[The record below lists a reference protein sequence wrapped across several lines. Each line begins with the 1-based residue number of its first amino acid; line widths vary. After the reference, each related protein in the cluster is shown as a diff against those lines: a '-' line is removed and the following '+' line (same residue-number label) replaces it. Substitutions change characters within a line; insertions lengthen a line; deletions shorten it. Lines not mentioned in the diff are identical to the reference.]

1 MARKSVAQPEQLD
14 DVLERQ
20 REKARVAMAIK
31 AIRQA
36 HADGRESRKEH
47 GRRLY
52 GNRDATIPRFAAK
65 KGQRRDAIERAR
77 QFADVFDQQTVDQL
91 CSECRVH
98 NFPLGVS
105 LIYRA
110 LPLGDADK
118 CLRLLQRAIRGRWTQ
133 RRMAAEIH
141 KRPGAISRSGRPRAL
156 PANSTEACQQIV
168 IRFGTGVRWLKE
180 LKSSLDGKLDG
191 SLLGKI
197 DKAVVA
203 LDALVKEAS

>member
-1 MARKSVAQPEQLD
+1 MAKKPVAQTELD

-20 REKARVAMAIK
+20 REKAKVAQAIK

-52 GNRDATIPRFAAK
+52 GSGDATIPRFAAK
-65 KGQRRDAIERAR
+65 KGQRRDVIERAR
-77 QFADVFDQQTVDQL
+77 QFADIFDQQAVDKL
-91 CSECRVH
+91 CSECREH

-105 LIYRA
+105 MIYRV
-110 LPLGDADK
+110 LPLGNVDK
-118 CLRLLQRAIRGRWTQ
+118 CLRLLQRAIRGRWTVRQ
-133 RRMAAEIH
+133 MIAEIH
-141 KRPGAISRSGRPRAL
+141 KRPGAISRSGRPRVL

-168 IRFGTGVRWLKE
+168 IRFWPGVRWLKE

-191 SLLGKI
+191 SLMGKI
-197 DKAVVA
+197 EKAVIA
-203 LDALVKEAS
+203 LDALVKESS